1 MTDLIDWDQ
10 NVNKSR
16 KSDMGQF
23 GTIFGWNNFRI
34 ITYCIAIADMSKK
47 KQNKKEW
54 GWWKFAWP
62 WLGLEQFACNFEGNE
77 GAMDASLK
85 SKLSLLMYSS
95 TSRLF
100 VLYWYHCTTNAIGPI
115 QSMDLTVRIIISG
128 DTRIWIINEPCNK
141 IYHNV
146 VTILD

>member
-47 KQNKKEW
+47 KQNKTSEV
-54 GWWKFAWP
+54 GESLLD
-62 WLGLEQFACNFEGNE
+62 LGLA
-77 GAMDASLK
+77 
-85 SKLSLLMYSS
+85 
-95 TSRLF
+95 
-100 VLYWYHCTTNAIGPI
+100 
-115 QSMDLTVRIIISG
+115 
-128 DTRIWIINEPCNK
+128 
-141 IYHNV
+141 
-146 VTILD
+146 